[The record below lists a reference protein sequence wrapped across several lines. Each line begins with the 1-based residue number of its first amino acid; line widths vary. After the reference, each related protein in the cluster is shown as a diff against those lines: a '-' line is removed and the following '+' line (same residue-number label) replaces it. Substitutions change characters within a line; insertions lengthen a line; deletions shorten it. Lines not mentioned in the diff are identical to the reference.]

1 MPKTKP
7 WHITVEEG
15 CIFMYKG
22 DVKLNRSEC
31 LAGKSTGSNT
41 DMDLGPVLEVRVEVD
56 KLKVSWCLWYKI
68 IICLAVVI
76 CTLLNL
82 LLMYTCT

>member
-15 CIFMYKG
+15 CVFMYKG

-31 LAGKSTGSNT
+31 LAGKSTGSST
-41 DMDLGPVLEVRVEVD
+41 GMYLGPVLEVRVEVD
-56 KLKVSWCLWYKI
+56 KLKVSWCLWYKNHMFG
-68 IICLAVVI
+68 C
-76 CTLLNL
+76 CNL
-82 LLMYTCT
+82 